1 MGFQSINSAREVL
14 MTLIKSLIILLLAVP
29 ASGYALPP
37 EFSAS
42 YDAESYGIVI
52 ARATYRLK
60 HKDNGIIFTQRSAPT
75 GLAAF
80 LSDDELEETS
90 HLSLHKNN
98 LLLDEYHYI
107 NKGSEKDRDIHL
119 KIKWGNSINDELSGE
134 IHGVDGGKAVQL
146 KVNRPVWD
154 TLSFQIPVM
163 MGAATKTS
171 SNEYAI
177 FVKGELKTYTFVEH
191 GTEELDINDNVI
203 KTIKI
208 ERQSKKNKPLFLW
221 IAPSLHNLPVKI
233 EKWKKG
239 KPHIT
244 MLLNSAFFPADKSLL
259 FKTTEEFDDL

>member
-1 MGFQSINSAREVL
+1 MIKIKALV
-14 MTLIKSLIILLLAVP
+14 TLLWLVP
-29 ASGYALPP
+29 TLSYALPP

-42 YDAESYGIVI
+42 YDAQSYGIII
-52 ARATYRLK
+52 ARATYKLK
-60 HKDNGIIFTQRSAPT
+60 HKGKDIRFTQHSAPT
-75 GLAAF
+75 GLTAF

-98 LLLDEYHYI
+98 LLLDEYHYVH
-107 NKGSEKDRDIHL
+107 KGSDEDHDIHL
-119 KIKWGNSINDELSGE
+119 KIKWDASNNNELSGE
-134 IHGVDGGKAVQL
+134 VNGVAKGKPIQL
-146 KVNRPVWD
+146 KVNEPIWD

-163 MGAATKTS
+163 MDDITQKNTRQYS
-171 SNEYAI
+171 I
-177 FVKGELKTYTFVEH
+177 LIKGELKTYTFVTH
-191 GTEELDINDNVI
+191 GSEKIDVNNNII

-208 ERQSKKNKPLFLW
+208 ERQSSNGKPLFLW
-221 IAPSLHNLPVKI
+221 VAPSLHNLPVKI